1 MTAHRTRATQGRGA
15 IVVFALSALLLQVL
29 APGALLAQVAVF
41 PIQNLSFGTIRAG
54 MPEYVSPDDVARRA
68 ELELVGSGT
77 VVITLALP
85 ADMVSAGGHR
95 VPLLFDRGDG
105 MFVSRGPGRGKDRTF
120 DPNKPSTFHINARDG
135 GGTLC
140 LGATALPSAS
150 QPPGRYTATITVQVV
165 APGT

>member
-1 MTAHRTRATQGRGA
+1 MTAHRTRVPQGRSA
-15 IVVFALSALLLQVL
+15 IVVFALSTLLLL
-29 APGALLAQVAVF
+29 APSDLVAQVAVF
-41 PIQNLSFGTIRAG
+41 PVQNLTFGTIRAG

-77 VVITLALP
+77 VVITIALP

-95 VPLLFDRGDG
+95 VPLLFERGDG
-105 MFVSRGPGRGKDRTF
+105 LFVSRGRGQGRDRTF
-120 DPNKPSTFHINARDG
+120 DPNKPSTFHINASDG

-140 LGATALPSAS
+140 LGGTALPDAS

-165 APGT
+165 TPGT